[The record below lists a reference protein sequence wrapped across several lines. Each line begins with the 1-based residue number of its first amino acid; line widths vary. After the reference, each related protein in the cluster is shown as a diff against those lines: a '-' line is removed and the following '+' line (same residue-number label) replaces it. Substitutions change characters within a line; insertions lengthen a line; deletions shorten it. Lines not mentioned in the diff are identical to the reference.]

1 MAGGTHV
8 FDMIKRLKENENL
21 KNKNYFKIRNTYK
34 RVTALHLTDYKT
46 ASKEQR
52 ASIRK
57 AIIAERKKEN
67 TKSILA
73 LTLSVIITAVLI
85 ITILTIRLRHQ

>member
-21 KNKNYFKIRNTYK
+21 KNKNHFKIRNTYK
-34 RVTALHLTDYKT
+34 RVTALYLTDCKT

-52 ASIRK
+52 ASIRN

-73 LTLSVIITAVLI
+73 LTLSVLITAVLI
-85 ITILTIRLRHQ
+85 ITILATRN